1 LIFFGG
7 MGMASAKPEA
17 GKSFHGVLHKCT
29 AKEMEVL
36 DKIESIYGRIPSK
49 AKLYDGNM
57 IDCTVYS
64 DPDGKID
71 DIVKKGNSKPPSERY
86 IQIMSEGA
94 AFYGVKPEYV

>member
-1 LIFFGG
+1 
-7 MGMASAKPEA
+7 MASAKPEA

-49 AKLYDGNM
+49 AKLYDGNL

-71 DIVKKGNSKPPSERY
+71 DILKKGNNKPPSERY